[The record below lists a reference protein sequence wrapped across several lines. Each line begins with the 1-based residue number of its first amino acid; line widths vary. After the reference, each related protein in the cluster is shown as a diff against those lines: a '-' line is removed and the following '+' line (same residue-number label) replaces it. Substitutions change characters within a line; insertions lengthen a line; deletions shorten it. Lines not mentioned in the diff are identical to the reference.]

1 MEQQPLHEGALQWIR
16 RLAGKRAV
24 WVGVQTAHVLCPL
37 RKVVTG
43 RGFFLSD
50 APLRTMPPN
59 KKAPDITPEA
69 SSSSLARFL
78 SPTS

>member
-1 MEQQPLHEGALQWIR
+1 
-16 RLAGKRAV
+16 
-24 WVGVQTAHVLCPL
+24 LCPL

-59 KKAPDITPEA
+59 KKAPDSTPEA
-69 SSSSLARFL
+69 SSFLEAFSPYPFKYSL
-78 SPTS
+78 P